1 MPTTRGWTLIGAGAI
16 VLATGRLF
24 GAQPLEQ
31 LGFALIAL
39 VAIAAAVVNLGTH
52 DLSVARRIVPER
64 ARAGQPVTVNLEV
77 RNEGPGSAPLVL
89 IEDRLPQGLSGTTRF
104 AIHGLEP
111 SGDRASRFVLRPR
124 RRGRYEIG
132 PLKLSFVDPFSLA
145 RVRTQISGV
154 TGFLIHPRVEKLAM
168 PRDLG
173 ERRSMAS
180 SALRQPTTAR
190 GEDFYTLREYV
201 EGDDLRKIHWPSTAK
216 RARYMIRQE
225 ETPWHNRA
233 TIVLD
238 DRPSPYEGV
247 HDGSSFERAVEAAAS
262 FADLYHRN
270 NYSYRLAGAHH
281 SGVSWGRGSE
291 HLACC
296 LDALAVLDLAP
307 PGRDDALIVRLSELE
322 STGGG
327 EAALIV
333 VGGSFDTKVAV
344 ALTRCRKRFRQVTAI
359 SFPAHRF
366 SVQSTKDRWEG
377 ERQIAEVTRL
387 LQASGVR
394 VVTLGPDDW
403 LASRWGALGVR
414 DSVARAEGGDRW
426 ARKPEPV

>member
-16 VLATGRLF
+16 VLSAGRLF

-64 ARAGQPVTVNLEV
+64 AHAGQPVTVTLEV
-77 RNEGPGSAPLVL
+77 RNEGRGAAPLVL
-89 IEDRLPQGLSGTTRF
+89 IEDRFPQGLLGTARF
-104 AIHGLEP
+104 AIQGLEP
-111 SGDRASRFVLRPR
+111 SGERAARFVIRAR

-132 PLKLSFVDPFSLA
+132 PLNLSFVDPFSLA

-154 TGFLIHPRVEKLAM
+154 TGFLIHPRVENLTA
-168 PRDLG
+168 PRDIG
-173 ERRSMAS
+173 ERRSMS
-180 SALRQPTTAR
+180 SAALRQPTTAR

-216 RARYMIRQE
+216 RSRYMIRQE

-238 DRPSPYEGV
+238 DGPMPYEGV

-262 FADLYHRN
+262 FADHFHRSG
-270 NYSYRLAGAHH
+270 YSYRLLGAH
-281 SGVSWGRGSE
+281 SPGVPAGRGSE
-291 HLACC
+291 HFVRC
-296 LDALAVLDLAP
+296 LDALAVLDLASSN
-307 PGRDDALIVRLSELE
+307 RDDALLARLSGIE
-322 STGGG
+322 SSGG
-327 EAALIV
+327 EAALVV
-333 VGGSFDTKVAV
+333 VGGSLSADIAL
-344 ALTRCRKRFRQVTAI
+344 ALTRCRRSFRQVTAI

-366 SVQSTKDRWEG
+366 SVQPTKARWEG
-377 ERQIAEVTRL
+377 ERQIAEAGRL
-387 LQASGVR
+387 LQAAGIR
-394 VVTLGPDDW
+394 VVAMGPDDW
-403 LASRWGALGVR
+403 LAPRWGALG
-414 DSVARAEGGDRW
+414 ARVSRARSEGGDRW
-426 ARKPEPV
+426 ALKPEPV

>member
-1 MPTTRGWTLIGAGAI
+1 MPTARGWTLIGAGAI
-16 VLATGRLF
+16 VLSAGRLF

-39 VAIAAAVVNLGTH
+39 VAIAAAVVNLGRH
-52 DLSVARRIVPER
+52 DLSVARRIIPDR
-64 ARAGQPVTVNLEV
+64 AGAGQPVTVTLEV
-77 RNEGPGSAPLVL
+77 RNEGRGAAPLVL
-89 IEDRLPQGLSGTTRF
+89 IEDGLPHGLTGGARF

-111 SGDRASRFVLRPR
+111 SGDRAARFVLRAR

-154 TGFLIHPRVEKLAM
+154 TGFLIHPRVEMLAM

-173 ERRSMAS
+173 ERRSMSS

-233 TIVLD
+233 TIILD
-238 DRPSPYEGV
+238 DRPQSYEGV

-262 FADLYHRN
+262 LADLYHRS

-281 SGVSWGRGSE
+281 PGVPGGRGSE
-291 HLACC
+291 HLTRC
-296 LDALAVLDLAP
+296 LDTLAVLDFAP
-307 PGRDDALIVRLSELE
+307 QSRDDALLVRLSEVE
-322 STGGG
+322 SGGGG
-327 EAALIV
+327 EAALIL
-333 VGGSFDTKVAV
+333 VGGSLQADVAL
-344 ALTRCRKRFRQVTAI
+344 ALTRCRRRYRHVAAI

-366 SVQSTKDRWEG
+366 SVQPTKARWAG
-377 ERQIAEVTRL
+377 EQQIAEVTRL
-387 LQASGVR
+387 LQAGGVR
-394 VVTLGPDDW
+394 IVTLGPDDW
-403 LASRWGALGVR
+403 LASRWGALGSR
-414 DSVARAEGGDRW
+414 DSFAHAGGGDRW
-426 ARKPEPV
+426 APKPEPV

>member
-1 MPTTRGWTLIGAGAI
+1 MPTTRGWTLIGAGAL
-16 VLATGRLF
+16 VLSAGRLF
-24 GAQPLEQ
+24 GTQPLEQ

-39 VAIAAAVVNLGTH
+39 VAIAAAVVNLGRH
-52 DLSVARRIVPER
+52 DLSVARRILPER
-64 ARAGQPVTVNLEV
+64 ARAGQPVTVTLEV
-77 RNEGPGSAPLVL
+77 RNEGRGAAPLVL
-89 IEDRLPQGLSGTTRF
+89 IEDRLPHGLSGTARF
-104 AIHGLEP
+104 AVHGLEP
-111 SGDRASRFVLRPR
+111 SGERAARFILRAR

-132 PLKLSFVDPFSLA
+132 PLRLSFVDPFSLA

-173 ERRSMAS
+173 ERRSMSAS
-180 SALRQPTTAR
+180 PLRQPTTAR

-238 DRPSPYEGV
+238 DRPTPYEGV

-262 FADLYHRN
+262 LSDLYNRSG
-270 NYSYRLAGAHH
+270 YSYRLVGAHH
-281 SGVSWGRGSE
+281 PGVPVGRGRE
-291 HLACC
+291 QLGRC
-296 LDALAVLDLAP
+296 LDALAVLEFAP
-307 PGRDDALIVRLSELE
+307 TNRDDALLVRLSEVE
-322 STGGG
+322 SSGGG

-333 VGGSFDTKVAV
+333 VGGSFSADV
-344 ALTRCRKRFRQVTAI
+344 ALALARCRRRYRQVTAI

-366 SVQSTKDRWEG
+366 SAQPTKARWEG
-377 ERQIAEVTRL
+377 EQRVAEVTRL
-387 LQASGVR
+387 LQASGIRAVA
-394 VVTLGPDDW
+394 LGPDDR
-403 LASRWGALGVR
+403 LAPRWGTLGAR
-414 DSVARAEGGDRW
+414 DSFAGDQGGELW
-426 ARKPEPV
+426 APKPERV

>member
-16 VLATGRLF
+16 VLSVGRLF
-24 GAQPLEQ
+24 GTQQLEQ

-39 VAIAAAVVNLGTH
+39 VAIAAAVVNLGKH
-52 DLSVARRIVPER
+52 DLSVARRIVPDR
-64 ARAGQPVTVNLEV
+64 ARAGQPVTVTLEV
-77 RNEGPGSAPLVL
+77 RNEGRGAAPLVL
-89 IEDRLPQGLSGTTRF
+89 IEDHFPQGLLGTARF

-111 SGDRASRFVLRPR
+111 SGERAARFVLRAR

-145 RVRTQISGV
+145 RVRTQISGA
-154 TGFLIHPRVEKLAM
+154 TGFLIHPRVENLTE

-173 ERRSMAS
+173 ERRSMS
-180 SALRQPTTAR
+180 SAALRQPTTAR

-216 RARYMIRQE
+216 RSRYMIRQE

-238 DRPSPYEGV
+238 DRPMPYEGV

-262 FADLYHRN
+262 FADLFHRSG
-270 NYSYRLAGAHH
+270 YSYRLMGAHYP
-281 SGVSWGRGSE
+281 GVPAGRGSE
-291 HLACC
+291 HFARC
-296 LDALAVLDLAP
+296 LDALAVLDLASP
-307 PGRDDALIVRLSELE
+307 SRDNVLLARLSGIE
-322 STGGG
+322 SSGG
-327 EAALIV
+327 EAALVV
-333 VGGSFDTKVAV
+333 VGGSLSADIAL
-344 ALTRCRKRFRQVTAI
+344 ALTRCQRSFRQVTAI

-366 SVQSTKDRWEG
+366 SVQPTKARWEG
-377 ERQIAEVTRL
+377 ERQIAEASRL
-387 LQASGVR
+387 LQTSGIR
-394 VVTLGPDDW
+394 VIAMGPDDW
-403 LASRWGALGVR
+403 LAPKWGALGAR
-414 DSVARAEGGDRW
+414 DSFARAGGGDRW

>member
-16 VLATGRLF
+16 VLSAGRLF

-39 VAIAAAVVNLGTH
+39 VAIAAAVVNLGRH
-52 DLSVARRIVPER
+52 DLSVSRRIIPER
-64 ARAGQPVTVNLEV
+64 ARAGQPVTVTLEV
-77 RNEGPGSAPLVL
+77 QNEGRGAAPLVL
-89 IEDRLPQGLSGTTRF
+89 IEDLVPQGLSGAARF

-111 SGDRASRFVLRPR
+111 SGERAARFVLRAR

-145 RVRTQISGV
+145 RVRTQVSGV

-173 ERRSMAS
+173 ERRSMSS
-180 SALRQPTTAR
+180 SALRQPTTAQ
-190 GEDFYTLREYV
+190 GEEFYTLREYV

-238 DRPSPYEGV
+238 DRPKPYEGV

-262 FADLYHRN
+262 LADLYHRSS
-270 NYSYRLAGAHH
+270 YSYRLAGAHH
-281 SGVSWGRGSE
+281 PGVPGGRGSD
-291 HLACC
+291 HLARC
-296 LDALAVLDLAP
+296 LDALAVLDFAP
-307 PGRDDALIVRLSELE
+307 PGRDDALLVRLSEVE
-322 STGGG
+322 SGGGG

-333 VGGSFDTKVAV
+333 IGGSLQADVAL
-344 ALTRCRKRFRQVTAI
+344 ALTRCRRRFRQVTAI

-366 SVQSTKDRWEG
+366 SVQPTKARWDG
-377 ERQIAEVTRL
+377 EKQVAEVSRVL
-387 LQASGVR
+387 HAAGVR
-394 VVTLGPDDW
+394 MVTLGPDDW
-403 LASRWGALGVR
+403 LASSWGALGAR
-414 DSVARAEGGDRW
+414 DSVARTEGGDRW